1 MRCITV
7 MVFLETAMI
16 CTISCGELYTAEQA
30 HIISCIKDILQ
41 RDFKDTKHLVV
52 SLQEVC
58 RDSIP
63 RKLDILSSSPEQ
75 YHQLLVDELL
85 KVISN
90 FTLVQLKISSTM
102 SDNEY
107 EGNDDERL
115 IQGYIMLLFSCKS
128 DEDSIEDVA
137 DSETTVDNPLDYVL
151 EEQIAIIME
160 KLTFNPNAKFIF
172 IIPDTQGESSDYLA
186 HRFTNLLWKDGKL
199 TNFIILI
206 PNFLK
211 NVEVKPVVNIDIA
224 LNLYTWIPFEGN
236 TCEKVDKI
244 VLLNQWIDTSGG
256 QFLRNVTLY
265 PFSLPKDF
273 HECPLIVGALGTEPY
288 VIVDKNHNGEN
299 GKQNQEL
306 NGLGLNLLH
315 TFAKKYNFTLSF
327 TPYENVISSER
338 IEQQIKLFLND
349 EIHIA
354 AGSIALTF
362 STLRYGDV
370 SEIIIY
376 DQFRYLVPCPLPIG
390 KVSRLLKTFSRT
402 VWLSLILV
410 LFISSFL
417 IVLHSNNLT
426 QEYMLFSNF
435 SYCLYS
441 NWAVLLG
448 ISAPAIPVCSRNRQ
462 FFALYVWY
470 CFAINLVFQTYF
482 VTYLVEPGYDKG
494 LETLEELRLS
504 KITYGYL
511 AIADELISTTDNINF
526 KTVAFSV
533 KECFDLFTCTE
544 DVMFERS
551 SATLTSYSLPWY
563 VAKKRGVL
571 NVDKVI
577 CFLKENSTEAWF
589 GFYFRRG
596 NPLRKLLNKHIH
608 RVIEGG
614 LQEKYKSEVEHE
626 ALLSAENVYV
636 GDEMYSVFT
645 LTNLWP
651 IFLILIFG
659 CLASACVFLGE
670 VMITLFKK
678 KILSKGVCHK
688 GLRLPGK
695 Y

>member
-7 MVFLETAMI
+7 MVLLEIAFM
-16 CTISCGELYTAEQA
+16 CTVCSRELYTAEQTY
-30 HIISCIKDILQ
+30 IISCIKNILQ

-52 SLQEVC
+52 SFQDVC
-58 RDSIP
+58 RDPIS
-63 RKLDILSSSPEQ
+63 RSHGFLSSSPEQ
-75 YHQLLVDELL
+75 DHLLLVDELL

-90 FTLVQLKISSTM
+90 FTLVQLKVSSTM

-107 EGNDDERL
+107 ESNDDQRL
-115 IQGYIMLLFSCKS
+115 IQGYIILLFSCKS
-128 DEDSIEDVA
+128 DDGE
-137 DSETTVDNPLDYVL
+137 DSETTEDNPLDYVFDD
-151 EEQIAIIME
+151 QVHFVME
-160 KLTFNPNAKFIF
+160 KVTFNPSAKFIF
-172 IIPDTQGESSDYLA
+172 IIPDTQGEPSDSLA
-186 HRFTNLLWKDGKL
+186 LSFTNSLWKYSKL

-206 PNFLK
+206 PIFLK
-211 NVEVKPVVNIDIA
+211 KVEVKTIVNIDEKDIA
-224 LNLYTWIPFEGN
+224 LNIYTWIPFEGN

-288 VIVDKNHNGEN
+288 VIVDKNPNQGN
-299 GKQNQEL
+299 INQSQEL
-306 NGLGLNLLH
+306 NGLGINLLH
-315 TFAKKYNFTLSF
+315 TFAKKYNFALSFSPYESVMSTERVEQLITLS
-327 TPYENVISSER
+327 
-338 IEQQIKLFLND
+338 LND

-354 AGSIALTF
+354 GGSIALGI
-362 STLRYGDV
+362 STLRFGDV
-370 SEIIIY
+370 SDIIIY

-390 KVSRLLKTFSRT
+390 KLSRLLKTFTRT
-402 VWLSLILV
+402 VWLSLLLV
-410 LFISSFL
+410 LILSSFL

-426 QEYMLFSNF
+426 QEYQMFSNF

-504 KITYGYL
+504 KITYGYY
-511 AIADELISTTDNINF
+511 AVADILISTQDSINF
-526 KTVAFSV
+526 KNVAFSV

-544 DVMFERS
+544 EVMFERS
-551 SATLTSYSLPWY
+551 TATITSYSLPWY

-577 CFLKENSTEAWF
+577 CFVNENSTFAWF
-589 GFYFRRG
+589 GFFFRRG
-596 NPLRKLLNKHIH
+596 SPLRKLLNEHIQ

-614 LQEKYKSEVEHE
+614 LQEKYESEVEHE
-626 ALLSAENVYV
+626 ALLSAENMYV

-645 LTNLWP
+645 LANIWP
-651 IFLILIFG
+651 IFFILIFG
-659 CLASACVFLGE
+659 CLASVCVFLGE

-678 KILSKGVCHK
+678 KILSKILCHK
-688 GLRLPGK
+688 KLRLPC
-695 Y
+695 